1 MRFLSILLLTVTL
14 LGCESTYYSALES
27 VGVHKRELIVDRVEA
42 ASEAQLEASEEFKT
56 ALESFKSLT
65 DFEGGEL
72 EVVYNNIENQYEAS
86 EEAVAN
92 VRSRIEAIESVST
105 ALFAEWS
112 QELEQYT
119 NASLRRESER
129 QLTATK
135 ASYQKMLDAMLK
147 AEQKMQP
154 VLATLKD
161 NTLFLKHNLNAAAIG
176 SLQNEFASLK
186 VDIDSAI
193 KQMNAAIEESNR
205 FISTMQSK

>member
-1 MRFLSILLLTVTL
+1 MRFLPMLLLSLTL

-56 ALESFKSLT
+56 ALESFKALT
-65 DFEGGEL
+65 NFEGGEL
-72 EVVYNNIENQYEAS
+72 EAVYNNIENQYEAS
-86 EEAVAN
+86 EDAVAN
-92 VRSRIEAIESVST
+92 VRSRIEGIESVSN
-105 ALFAEWS
+105 ALFDEWAL
-112 QELEQYT
+112 ELEQYS
-119 NASLRRESER
+119 NASLRRESEK
-129 QLTATK
+129 QLQSTK
-135 ASYQKMLDAMLK
+135 VSYQKMLNAMLK

-186 VDIDSAI
+186 VDVDSAI

-205 FISTMQSK
+205 FISTMKTK